1 MNRDPITD
9 VFVQPIGKK
18 GGEFYRAHVEYVDN
32 ETGEILVGITDYY
45 SKDVLEMVV
54 EDALESYYM
63 AKLLKI
69 EKK

>member
-1 MNRDPITD
+1 MNNTITD
-9 VFVQPIGKK
+9 IFVQSIGKR

-32 ETGEILVGITDYY
+32 ETGEILVGITEYY

-54 EDALESYYM
+54 DDALAHYPM
-63 AKLLKI
+63 AKVLKI

>member
-1 MNRDPITD
+1 MNNTITD
-9 VFVQPIGKK
+9 IFVQTIGKK

-32 ETGEILVGITDYY
+32 ETGEILVGITEYY

-54 EDALESYYM
+54 DDALAHYPM
-63 AKLLKI
+63 AKVLKI

>member
-1 MNRDPITD
+1 MNSNPITD
-9 VFVQPIGKK
+9 VFVQPIGKN
-18 GGEFYRAHVEYVDN
+18 GGEFYRAHVEHVDN
-32 ETGEILVGITDYY
+32 GTGEILVGITEYY

-54 EDALESYYM
+54 EDALAHYPM

>member
-1 MNRDPITD
+1 MNSNPITD
-9 VFVQPIGKK
+9 IFVQSIGKK
-18 GGEFYRAHVEYVDN
+18 GGDFYRAYIEYVDN
-32 ETGEILVGITDYY
+32 ATGEILVGITDYY

-54 EDALESYYM
+54 EDALESCYM

>member
-1 MNRDPITD
+1 MNNTITD
-9 VFVQPIGKK
+9 IFVQSIGKK
-18 GGEFYRAHVEYVDN
+18 GGDFYRAYIEYVDN
-32 ETGEILVGITDYY
+32 ATGEILVGITDYY

-54 EDALESYYM
+54 EDALESCYM

>member
-1 MNRDPITD
+1 MNSNPITYI
-9 VFVQPIGKK
+9 FVKYIGKR

-32 ETGEILVGITDYY
+32 ETGEILVGITEYY

-54 EDALESYYM
+54 DDALAHYPM
-63 AKLLKI
+63 AKVLKI

>member
-1 MNRDPITD
+1 MNSNPITD
-9 VFVQPIGKK
+9 VFVQAIGKK

-45 SKDVLEMVV
+45 SKDVLEV
-54 EDALESYYM
+54 EVEGALAHYYM
-63 AKLLKI
+63 AKVLKI

>member
-1 MNRDPITD
+1 MNSNPITD
-9 VFVQPIGKK
+9 VFVQAIGKK

-45 SKDVLEMVV
+45 SKDVLEMAV
-54 EDALESYYM
+54 EDALAHYPM